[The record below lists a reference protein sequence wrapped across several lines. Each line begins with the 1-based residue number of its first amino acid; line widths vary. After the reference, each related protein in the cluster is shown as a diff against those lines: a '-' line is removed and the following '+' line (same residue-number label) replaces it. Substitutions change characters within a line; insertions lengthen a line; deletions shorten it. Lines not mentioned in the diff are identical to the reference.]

1 MPVKAKAGE
10 NLAKHLTKE
19 EIAAREQAEAEV
31 MPLRPDSL
39 DKWPDML
46 RGKDKAAAQ
55 KYWKAVVARMK
66 GYAILDVLDSDTLG
80 IYCLQM
86 ARRDKLEESLAD
98 AEDSS
103 AAAKE
108 LQALEK
114 LLLSYAEKL
123 GLTPASRVA
132 LARKRAAAVGAE
144 ERDDLFG
151 DCL

>member
-1 MPVKAKAGE
+1 MPAVAKASE
-10 NLAKHLTKE
+10 NINKHLTKD
-19 EIAAREQAEAEV
+19 EIAAREQAEADV

-39 DKWPDML
+39 KAWPKML
-46 RGKDKAAAQ
+46 RGKPEAQ
-55 KYWKAVVARMK
+55 EYWKAVLERME
-66 GYAILDVLDSDTLG
+66 GYAILDVLDTDTLG

-86 ARRDKLEESLAD
+86 ARRDKLEKALAD
-98 AEDSS
+98 AEDPS

-132 LARKRAAAVGAE
+132 LARKRAAAVDVE
-144 ERDDLFG
+144 EKDYLFG
-151 DCL
+151 D

>member
-10 NLAKHLTKE
+10 NLAKHLTKD

-31 MPLRPDSL
+31 MPLRPEL
-39 DKWPDML
+39 TMKPPRML
-46 RGKDKAAAQ
+46 KGHGAAK
-55 KYWKAVVARMK
+55 KYWDSVMERME

-86 ARRDKLEESLAD
+86 ERRDKLEKAAKK
-98 AEDSS
+98 AEDPA

-132 LARKRAAAVGAE
+132 LARKRAAAVETE
-144 ERDDLFG
+144 ERDYLYG
-151 DCL
+151 D

>member
-1 MPVKAKAGE
+1 MPAVAKASE
-10 NLAKHLTKE
+10 NINKHLTKD

-31 MPLRPDSL
+31 MPLRPEL
-39 DKWPDML
+39 NMRPPRML
-46 RGKDKAAAQ
+46 KGNKAA
-55 KYWKAVVARMK
+55 KRYWGSVLERME

-86 ARRDKLEESLAD
+86 ARRDKLEKDLAG
-98 AEDSS
+98 AEDPS

-108 LQALEK
+108 LQSLEK

-132 LARKRAAAVGAE
+132 LARKRAAAVEGE
-144 ERDDLFG
+144 ERDYLFG
-151 DCL
+151 D

>member
-1 MPVKAKAGE
+1 MPTVAKASE
-10 NLAKHLTKE
+10 NINKHLTKD

-31 MPLRPDSL
+31 MPLRPELSM
-39 DKWPDML
+39 KPPRML
-46 RGKDKAAAQ
+46 KGNKAA
-55 KYWKAVVARMK
+55 KRYWNSVLKRME
-66 GYAILDVLDSDTLG
+66 GYAILDVLDTDTLG

-86 ARRDKLEESLAD
+86 ARRDKLEDALAD
-98 AEDSS
+98 AADPS

-132 LARKRAAAVGAE
+132 LARKRAAAVEVE
-144 ERDDLFG
+144 ERDYLFG
-151 DCL
+151 D

>member
-1 MPVKAKAGE
+1 MPAAATASE
-10 NLAKHLTKE
+10 NINKHLTKD

-31 MPLRPDSL
+31 MPLRPEL
-39 DKWPDML
+39 NMRPPRML
-46 RGKDKAAAQ
+46 KGNK
-55 KYWKAVVARMK
+55 VARRYWNSVLERME

-86 ARRDKLEESLAD
+86 ARRDKLEKDLAA
-98 AEDSS
+98 AEDPS

-108 LQALEK
+108 LQSLEK

-132 LARKRAAAVGAE
+132 LARKRAAQE
-144 ERDDLFG
+144 DSEKDPLYG
-151 DCL
+151 D

>member
-31 MPLRPDSL
+31 MPLRPDL
-39 DKWPDML
+39 TMKPPRML
-46 RGKDKAAAQ
+46 KGNKAA
-55 KYWKAVVARMK
+55 KRYWNTVLERMT

-86 ARRDKLEESLAD
+86 ARRDKLEETLAD
-98 AEDSS
+98 AEDPS

>member
-1 MPVKAKAGE
+1 MPMKAKAGE
-10 NLAKHLTKE
+10 NLAKHLTKD

-31 MPLRPDSL
+31 MPLRPEISMV
-39 DKWPDML
+39 PPCML
-46 RGKDKAAAQ
+46 KGHAAAK
-55 KYWKAVVARMK
+55 KYWDSVMARME

-86 ARRDKLEESLAD
+86 ERRDKLEKAAKK
-98 AEDSS
+98 AEDPA

>member
-31 MPLRPDSL
+31 MPLRDLTMKP
-39 DKWPDML
+39 PRML
-46 RGKDKAAAQ
+46 KGNKAA
-55 KYWKAVVARMK
+55 KRYWNTVLERMT

-98 AEDSS
+98 AEDTA

>member
-10 NLAKHLTKE
+10 NLAKHLTKD
-19 EIAAREQAEAEV
+19 EIAAREQAERETL
-31 MPLRPDSL
+31 PLRDLAMKP
-39 DKWPDML
+39 PRML
-46 RGKDKAAAQ
+46 KGNSAA
-55 KYWKAVVARMK
+55 KRYWNSVLERME

-86 ARRDKLEESLAD
+86 ARRDKLEKDMAD
-98 AEDSS
+98 AEDAS

-108 LQALEK
+108 LQSLEK

-132 LARKRAAAVGAE
+132 LARKRAAAVEAE
-144 ERDDLFG
+144 ERDYLYG
-151 DCL
+151 D